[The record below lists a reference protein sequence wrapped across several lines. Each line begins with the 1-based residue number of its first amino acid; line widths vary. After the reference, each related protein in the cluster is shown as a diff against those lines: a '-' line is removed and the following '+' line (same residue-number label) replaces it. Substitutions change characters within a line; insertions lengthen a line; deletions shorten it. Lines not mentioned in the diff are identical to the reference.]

1 MRRRWNNLV
10 AFGTVVVVVALAVV
24 ALVAWCVARTP
35 PRETVE
41 AFQSARAPASQSP
54 VYDPSKYTSDP
65 YVQNSHNCYAYAL
78 DAYDPTRAQKC
89 QHLLNDPQA
98 TKKTCF
104 ALRPKPGR
112 ISHTHLHLPYAKRM
126 TCEKMRD
133 GVLADVPDASVTT
146 RTDVCPPHQ
155 HKIAF
160 AVDEGRTYHFYRQ
173 DADGG
178 WSHKDAWRPVTRV
191 DASGEVI
198 TDPADA
204 DRHYAHAD
212 LSNFCGYLCVGAGA
226 DVQ

>member
-1 MRRRWNNLV
+1 MRLSSSSWGVSL
-10 AFGTVVVVVALAVV
+10 AIAAVVAVTVV
-24 ALVAWCVARTP
+24 ALVVSCAATQP
-35 PRETVE
+35 KETFQPTHNDPR
-41 AFQSARAPASQSP
+41 P
-54 VYDPSKYTSDP
+54 VYDPKKYTSDP

-78 DAYDPTRAQKC
+78 DAYDPKRARTCKR
-89 QHLLNDPQA
+89 LLNDPQA

-104 ALRPKPGR
+104 SLRPKPGR
-112 ISHTHLHLPYAKRM
+112 ISHTNLHLPYAKRM
-126 TCEKMRD
+126 TCEKLRD
-133 GVLADVPDASVTT
+133 GVLADVPNASLTT

-160 AVDEGRTYHFYRQ
+160 AVDRGRTYHFYRQ

-178 WSHKDAWRPVTRV
+178 WSHKDAWRPVTRL

-212 LSNFCGYLCVGAGA
+212 LTEFCGYLCVGAGA
-226 DVQ
+226 SVQ